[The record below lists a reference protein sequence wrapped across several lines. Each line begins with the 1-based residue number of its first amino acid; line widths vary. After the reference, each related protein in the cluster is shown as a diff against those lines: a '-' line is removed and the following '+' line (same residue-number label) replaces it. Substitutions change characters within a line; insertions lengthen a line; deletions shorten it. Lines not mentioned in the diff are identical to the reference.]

1 MEDQN
6 QPMKNLYLIGFMGV
20 GKSHF
25 GRIVSEALNFQFFD
39 TDHVIENNEQTSIS
53 EIFKYQGE
61 ETFRKLERVL
71 IESGLPNEACVIAC
85 GGGLATQ
92 EGMIDLLK
100 SKGVVIALF
109 ASKETILERTSRN
122 KNRPLLDVDNPEKRI
137 SEMMDERMPKYLGA
151 DASISTDG
159 RTITD
164 IMHHII
170 RTYRTIN
177 KVKSS

>member
-6 QPMKNLYLIGFMGV
+6 QPFKNLYLIGFMGV

-25 GRIVSEALNFQFFD
+25 GRIVSETLNFQFFD
-39 TDHVIENNEQTSIS
+39 TDHVIENNEQTSIA
-53 EIFKYQGE
+53 EIFKQQGE
-61 ETFRKLERVL
+61 EVFRKLERDL
-71 IESGLPNEACVIAC
+71 IESGLPAEGCVIAC

-92 EGMIDLLK
+92 EGMMDLLK

-122 KNRPLLDVDNPEKRI
+122 KNRPLLNVDNPEERI
-137 SEMMDERMPKYLGA
+137 GKMMDERTPKYLGA
-151 DASISTDG
+151 DASIYTDD

-170 RTYRTIN
+170 RTYKTIN

>member
-1 MEDQN
+1 MEEKRQS
-6 QPMKNLYLIGFMGV
+6 MRNLYLIGFMGV

-25 GRIVSEALNFQFFD
+25 GRIVSDALNYQFFD
-39 TDHVIENNEQTSIS
+39 TDHVIENKEETTIS

-61 ETFRKLERVL
+61 DYFRKLERDL
-71 IESGLPNEACVIAC
+71 IESGLPSEASVVAC

-92 EGMIDLLK
+92 DGMMDILK

-122 KNRPLLDVDNPEKRI
+122 KNRPLLDVDNPEERI
-137 SEMMDERMPKYLGA
+137 SQMMDERAPKYLGA
-151 DASISTDG
+151 DASIATDG
-159 RTITD
+159 RVISD

-170 RTYRTIN
+170 RTYKTIN
-177 KVKSS
+177 KAKSS